1 VQSVQDVKDA
11 QAAVRFSSI
20 SLAACPTL
28 SLPSQPLSHVT
39 ATREVELSVHLS
51 SSYFGLHFQS
61 VTLLDCTRANI
72 FLHLT
77 TSHPSPTPLL
87 DELEISL

>member
-1 VQSVQDVKDA
+1 MQDVKDA
-11 QAAVRFSSI
+11 QLA
-20 SLAACPTL
+20 SLRSR
-28 SLPSQPLSHVT
+28 SLLARRSVCHRQQASHVA
-39 ATREVELSVHLS
+39 ATREGELSVHLS

-61 VTLLDCTRANI
+61 VTLLDCTRAAI

-87 DELEISL
+87 DEPEISL

>member
-1 VQSVQDVKDA
+1 MRRPQFA
-11 QAAVRFSSI
+11 
-20 SLAACPTL
+20 SLRSR
-28 SLPSQPLSHVT
+28 SLPARRSVCHQRPLSHVT
-39 ATREVELSVHLS
+39 ATREGELSVHLSS

-61 VTLLDCTRANI
+61 VTLVDCTRAAI

-77 TSHPSPTPLL
+77 TSHPSTTPLL